1 MAEIVTPRS
10 TTKYPAF
17 MKMKRAPFRSALC
30 IAATLLAQAEAAC
43 LSSGNQDT
51 INNLLQQGGP
61 NTVVSLCPG
70 ATIPITGSIVFTA
83 SGQEIS
89 TAGYPTDNTRA
100 TVIIQPGSNTTSAIR
115 GNWQDNVRVLN
126 IQVDGNRPNAGP
138 FGGDALLEL
147 GGGTTGQTVSHSVIK
162 NTRSWSCL
170 HLIGSGQDE
179 NPCRNAT
186 ITFNT
191 VGPCGEEG
199 VDEQGLGLWADGLSI
214 ECTATTV
221 TDNSASTAK
230 QMQLRKFT
238 DWGPGHRRH

>member
-1 MAEIVTPRS
+1 
-10 TTKYPAF
+10 
-17 MKMKRAPFRSALC
+17 MKRTSLRPALC
-30 IAATLLAQAEAAC
+30 LVATLLSQVEGAC

-51 INNLLQQGGP
+51 INTLLQQGGP

-70 ATIPITGSIVFTA
+70 ATIPITEPIVFSA
-83 SGQEIS
+83 PGQEIS
-89 TAGYPTDNTRA
+89 TEGYPTDGTRA

-115 GNWQDNVRVLN
+115 GNWQDHVRVLN

-138 FGGDALLEL
+138 RQGDALLEL
-147 GGGTTGQTVSHSVIK
+147 GGGTTGQTVSHVVVT

-170 HLIGSGQDE
+170 HLIASGQDD

-199 VDEQGLGLWADGLSI
+199 VGEDGVGLWADGLSI
-214 ECTATTV
+214 ECVASTV
-221 TDNSASTAK
+221 TDNSVSLNRVRK
-230 QMQLRKFT
+230 QCS
-238 DWGPGHRRH
+238 GC